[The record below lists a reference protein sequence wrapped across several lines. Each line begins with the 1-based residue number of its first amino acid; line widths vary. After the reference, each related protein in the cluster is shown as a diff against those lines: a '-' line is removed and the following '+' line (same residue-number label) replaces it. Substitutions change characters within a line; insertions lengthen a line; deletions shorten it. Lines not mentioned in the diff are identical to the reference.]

1 MENNLGILN
10 DIFLENASNILRKE
24 NGRKIIREYV
34 EMFKKN
40 KNLSNQM
47 KIYGYF
53 EKLNAGEN
61 VADYI
66 SEGISSIRELR
77 INLKEAKKSN
87 NEVYEF
93 LCKNIPDMNNNCE
106 NKSLFEQVEKIIF
119 TKNNFKSLHEK
130 IEAIGKIKTII
141 NEKVGC
147 DNEDDDIIIE
157 NIDVIGEIAINK
169 FNNKYSEQLTEDE
182 KILFKKITGAV
193 NDPEKKE
200 LFEEERKACIR
211 LTNKILSEIEDV
223 DVKEQLLNVKE
234 KLLEQ
239 KYSSDTYF
247 EDVLSLIELKNSIET
262 E

>member
-1 MENNLGILN
+1 MKNNLGILN
-10 DIFLENASNILRKE
+10 DIFLENASNILKKE
-24 NGRKIIREYV
+24 NGRKIIKEYV

-40 KNLSNQM
+40 KNLSDQM
-47 KIYGYF
+47 KIYSYF
-53 EKLNAGEN
+53 EKLKAGEN
-61 VADYI
+61 ITDYI
-66 SEGISSIRELR
+66 TEGISSIRELQ

-87 NEVYEF
+87 NDVYEF
-93 LCKNIPDMNNNCE
+93 LCKNIQNMDSNCE

-130 IEAIGKIKTII
+130 IEAIGQIKTII
-141 NEKVGC
+141 NEKVEC
-147 DNEDDDIIIE
+147 DDDGDDIIIE

-182 KILFKKITGAV
+182 KILFKKITGAA
-193 NDPEKKE
+193 NDSEKE
-200 LFEEERKACIR
+200 DLFESERKECIK
-211 LTNKILSEIEDV
+211 LTNKILTEVEDV

-247 EDVLSLIELKNSIET
+247 EDVLSLIELKNSIEI